1 MMNAS
6 TCADLNA
13 VTSTQGIN
21 FTLGQVTVVYAKAPY
36 IYVQD
41 ATGTALVYSNWNVF
55 KRLVPGDVVHSIT
68 GTAKLYSNLPELM
81 PTDSMI
87 SKSSGTAPAIPD
99 ATAAPTTADI
109 NKVFIYRDVDMG
121 SQSFPNGSA
130 TNKTGTFSGGSVL
143 FRNAWK
149 EAYQFDATKT
159 YDILGC
165 VSIYGSTIQVYAAE
179 ITEHHEMGFNPI
191 VIGAEKPSTWNAMY
205 LYAWADEGTL
215 LGQWPGTAVNVD
227 SAGWAYHTFEG
238 LSEVNYIWNDGNGTQ
253 TVDLLARG
261 SVCQRLMAPQ
271 PHISNPKWTATTVE
285 CGSHETLPSDTTVI
299 GEPIT
304 VRLFPSSIVEGWES
318 GNGVF
323 LYAWTGDSTKV
334 LGNWPG
340 YPVDK
345 VNGWYSYTF
354 PAYIQ
359 DVNIIWSNGGM
370 STPNQTEN
378 ILNVT
383 ASTCYSLGYRT
394 TMIDDYATGN
404 IHYEANVVDC
414 ASETMLMPLY
424 WVNNQAADGDH
435 VATQPLTVTF
445 AKKPYFYVQDNAGTA
460 GLIYDTRS
468 EWTDLVFNDLI
479 TGFEG
484 DVKVYNGLK
493 ELIPTLSYVDWGVSN
508 QTEYITIPTATSAPT
523 VADMNKVFRFVN
535 VSFGNAS
542 FTTETKKNITATMA
556 NGETFAARNQWQ
568 EAYTFEANKTYDF
581 TGCVAEYNG
590 SVQVYATNFVEHAGP
605 TPQPGDSTIQD
616 TITLGFGNAF
626 AWDSVYLYAWDD
638 NQNPLL
644 GQWPGTPMTLD
655 SSQWAYKT
663 FIGAGKINYIWN
675 NGKYSSQ
682 AGARQTQDLTAR
694 ASVCQAP
701 DPFATNY
708 PFGVVEIECGANPD
722 FVFDL
727 SFEQAL
733 AVGALAD
740 ITNPSY
746 YTYRT
751 TGVVSSILTSPE
763 NVDRY
768 KNCDFFITNPN
779 NPNDNSIECFRTK
792 WLHDQAMYADNMP
805 AVGDTVTIVGSLQ
818 YYQGR
823 TVEFNRGYIE
833 SIARQLPPDTTVAEP
848 LTVKLL
854 ASSVREIYDC
864 KYVNLYA
871 WRTEPDGSYID
882 VPLGG
887 WPGTSVPL
895 DSATGWYH
903 YTFAPEI
910 QDVNIIWSRG
920 CDGGYRQTQN
930 IMHVTYNQCFRLMQ
944 DSSGIIA
951 VGANCSTV
959 EPIVPYIPDTTHQ
972 DTVPQGDYHY
982 TMRLSRNSVVD
993 AGWQGVGLY
1002 AWIADSAG
1010 NVELPLG
1017 EWPGAPVDNNED
1029 PNWYSYSFFTNRPLS
1044 GMIWNNMSGGYYG
1057 QTEDI
1062 MNVST
1067 GTSCYKLTLPAGAV
1081 WYLGEEIS
1089 CEGSDTIAPQPQQGI
1104 TIKLAASSVPE
1115 SWEEVRIHSWTN
1127 GVDSLVRTGF
1137 GLVLEPDS
1145 GWYSYTFPVGI
1156 NQVDFLFNN
1165 GSWGAGNQTVDGR
1178 AFASTCYGLDEPDET
1193 TDYHFPFLLADCVT
1207 GEVYPESGDTSAH
1220 TVYIWDNI
1228 SRIYWDSI
1236 VVPYGG
1242 DVTLPTDLPE
1252 YEGYHFVFWE
1262 GLYDGSNVLHDVKTD
1277 MWMQAKYYINLP
1289 EEPAFSPVTVRLNA
1303 ASVPESWG
1311 QVYIYSWTPG
1321 AMDSVRWPGA
1331 LMQMDDNG
1339 WYTYTF
1345 PAGVQDI
1352 DFLFDNGDGNVGN
1365 QTVDVDNV
1373 SSNYCFEMAAPL
1385 TYNGF
1390 YMVYPTDCSEIPQ
1403 PEGMT
1408 IRLMRETNMGGWYF
1422 NNYIYAWQH
1431 IDSVDVPLL
1440 GQWPGAPMQLDDNGW
1455 FTYTFREEY
1464 DSINIVFS
1472 AGDVQTVDIL
1482 GVTGSSCFQIGKGNG
1497 WINGMYVHNVKQVD
1511 CDVQPWQYH
1520 LVYFLTNNGTILDL
1534 QYVVDGDSAIAPDAP
1549 LIPGYEFVGWDKD
1562 FSHVTENMT
1571 ILPIYRSSTPVEA
1584 YTVRLMPTNGF
1595 GWEDIYLY
1603 AWTTDSLGRIAS
1615 QPLGSWPGTKI
1626 EKDSLTGWHSYTFEY
1641 DPVVNIIW
1649 NNGLSESSTYQ
1660 TQDIMGVSES
1670 TCYRLYGRDSLF
1682 HLIAEPISC
1691 ETNLAD
1697 YRTVAFISGGVQMIN
1712 QQPVGSHIEETPTI
1726 PYREGY
1732 TFAFWADSDRNM
1744 ADSIIVTEDIAIY
1757 AWWSRNSYMV
1767 YILDGLTGELIISGE
1782 ILYGNSVNNL
1792 DYFIPEHEGY
1802 EFIGWTNDLQYIEGV
1817 TFTIAQFRP
1826 ITYGNTSIIYAD
1838 KDAQMLDIQN
1848 VDLNLPEPPTYEG
1861 YSFIGW
1867 QVVSGDLNNGIMIQ
1881 AAYRYDGG
1889 TGAPEVGDENRAARK
1904 VIRDEKVYII
1914 TPEGKVYSSDG
1925 KLVEVKR

>member
-130 TNKTGTFSGGSVL
+130 ANKTGTFSGGSVL

-191 VIGAEKPSTWNAMY
+191 VIGAEKPSAWGAMY
-205 LYAWADEGTL
+205 LYAWKDNNEGTL
-215 LGQWPGTAVNVD
+215 LGAWPGTLVNVD
-227 SAGWAYHTFEG
+227 STGWAYKTFEG
-238 LSEVNYIWNDGNGTQ
+238 VSAVNYIWNNGSGVQ
-253 TVDLLARG
+253 TVDLYTDA
-261 SVCQRLMAPQ
+261 SICQRLVEAQ
-271 PHISNPKWTATTVE
+271 PHSSSGNWTATTVE
-285 CGSHETLPSDTTVI
+285 CGSHATQPSDTTVI

-359 DVNIIWSNGGM
+359 NVNIIWSNGGM

-383 ASTCYSLGYRT
+383 ASTCYRLGYRT
-394 TMIDDYATGN
+394 TMIDDYATSN
-404 IHYEANVVDC
+404 IHYETNVVDC
-414 ASETMLMPLY
+414 SAETTLNTMY
-424 WVNNQAADGDH
+424 EVNQAADGSH
-435 VATQPLTVTF
+435 VAMQPLTVTF

-460 GLIYDTRS
+460 GLIYDART
-468 EWTDLVFNDLI
+468 EWTDLAFNDLI

-493 ELIPTLSYVDWGVSN
+493 ELIPTLSFVDWGVSN

-523 VADMNKVFRFVN
+523 VADMNKVFRFKDVN
-535 VSFGNAS
+535 FGNAA
-542 FTTETKKNITATMA
+542 FTTEKKINITATMA

-581 TGCVAEYNG
+581 TGCVAVYNG

-675 NGKYSSQ
+675 NGKNSSQ
-682 AGARQTQDLTAR
+682 TGARQTQDLTAR

-722 FVFDL
+722 LVFDL
-727 SFEQAL
+727 TYKQTL
-733 AVGALAD
+733 AVGALTD
-740 ITNPSY
+740 VNNPSY

-751 TGVVSSILTSPE
+751 TGVISHIQTSPE

-768 KNCDFFITNPN
+768 KNCDFYIVNPN
-779 NPNDNSIECFRTK
+779 DPSDNSIECYRTR
-792 WLHDQAMYADNMP
+792 WLHDADMTSDVMP

-833 SIARQLPPDTTVAEP
+833 SIARQVTPDTTVAEP

-920 CDGGYRQTQN
+920 CDGGYRQTQD

-959 EPIVPYIPDTTHQ
+959 EPILPDT
-972 DTVPQGDYHY
+972 V
-982 TMRLSRNSVVD
+982 
-993 AGWQGVGLY
+993 
-1002 AWIADSAG
+1002 
-1010 NVELPLG
+1010 
-1017 EWPGAPVDNNED
+1017 
-1029 PNWYSYSFFTNRPLS
+1029 
-1044 GMIWNNMSGGYYG
+1044 
-1057 QTEDI
+1057 
-1062 MNVST
+1062 
-1067 GTSCYKLTLPAGAV
+1067 
-1081 WYLGEEIS
+1081 
-1089 CEGSDTIAPQPQQGI
+1089 APQPQTGY
-1104 TIKLAASSVPE
+1104 TVKLLGMSVPS
-1115 SWEEVRIHSWTN
+1115 SWNEVRLYSWTP
-1127 GVDSLVRTGF
+1127 GVDPALSTDYGLALTLDSL
-1137 GLVLEPDS
+1137 
-1145 GWYSYTFPVGI
+1145 GWYSYTFQ
-1156 NQVDFLFNN
+1156 NLEMVDLLFNN
-1165 GSWGAGNQTVDGR
+1165 GAWGAGNQTVDAR
-1178 AFASTCYGLDEPDET
+1178 VTSDVCYAFGDPNSVENNRYPLISVDCIHPDSITPTPVDT
-1193 TDYHFPFLLADCVT
+1193 TT
-1207 GEVYPESGDTSAH
+1207 IH
-1220 TVYIWDNI
+1220 TVYLTDNI
-1228 SRIYWDSI
+1228 THRVFGMIQ
-1236 VVPYGG
+1236 VPYGG
-1242 DVTLPTDLPE
+1242 TAVLPMDSLPY

-1262 GLYDGSNVLHDVKTD
+1262 GLYDGSNVVYNVTSDL
-1277 MWMQAKYYINLP
+1277 WMQAKYYITLP
-1289 EEPAFSPVTVRLNA
+1289 EQPVISAIPVRLKA
-1303 ASVPESWG
+1303 SSVPQSWEH
-1311 QVYIYSWTPG
+1311 VYVYSWTQG
-1321 AMDSVRWPGA
+1321 AMNEPWPGA
-1331 LMQMDDNG
+1331 EMRLDSTG
-1339 WYTYTF
+1339 WYTYRF
-1345 PAGVQDI
+1345 PAGVQNI
-1352 DFLFDNGDGNVGN
+1352 DLLFNNGEGNVGN
-1365 QTVDVDNV
+1365 QTVDVDDINGE
-1373 SSNYCFEMAAPL
+1373 YCFRMGQPL
-1385 TYNGF
+1385 DSITGY
-1390 YMVYPTDCSEIPQ
+1390 YMVYVAECGGDTIPPQ
-1403 PEGMT
+1403 PQPQGMT
-1408 IRLMRETNMGGWYF
+1408 IRLMEEYYYGGWYAD
-1422 NNYIYAWQH
+1422 NYIYAWQH
-1431 IDSVDVPLL
+1431 DDSTGVDTPLL
-1440 GQWPGAPMQLDDNGW
+1440 GEWPGQPMEFDGNGW
-1455 FTYTFREEY
+1455 WTYTFAQEY
-1464 DSINIVFS
+1464 DKVNIVFNS
-1472 AGDVQTVDIL
+1472 FTHSVKTVDIL
-1482 GVTGSSCFQIGKGNG
+1482 NVTESSCFQIGEGLG
-1497 WINGMYVHNVKQVD
+1497 YFDGMYVHECARVD
-1511 CDVQPWQYH
+1511 CSIAPSMYH
-1520 LVYFLTNNGTILDL
+1520 IVYFFGLNDSYLGMSR
-1534 QYVVDGDSAIAPDAP
+1534 VVEGQAAVAPEAP
-1549 LIPGYEFVGWDKD
+1549 VVPGYTFVGWDQD
-1562 FSHVTENMT
+1562 FSHVMGQMT
-1571 ILPIYRSSTPVEA
+1571 VHAVYQYNGGSGDGI
-1584 YTVRLMPTNGF
+1584 TVRLLSPNGT
-1595 GWEDIYLY
+1595 GWANVGLY
-1603 AWTTDSLGRIAS
+1603 AWATDSMGNTTQLLGD
-1615 QPLGSWPGTKI
+1615 WPGITVPA
-1626 EKDSLTGWHSYTFEY
+1626 DSTGWCSFTFNTTQ
-1641 DPVVNIIW
+1641 PVNIIW
-1649 NNGLSESSTYQ
+1649 NDASGRGGHYQ
-1660 TQDIMGVSES
+1660 TSNIMNVGTSA
-1670 TCYRLYGRDSLF
+1670 CFRIYGRDSLEMATP
-1682 HLIAEPISC
+1682 LLMDC
-1691 ETNLAD
+1691 ETEAAT
-1697 YRTVAFISGGVQMIN
+1697 YHTVAFVSLGETLML
-1712 QQPVGSHIEETPTI
+1712 QQVPTGSTIDLTPSI

-1732 TFAFWADSDRNM
+1732 EFAFWADVNQVKVEEM
-1744 ADSIIVTEDIAIY
+1744 VITEDKIIY
-1757 AWWSRNSYMV
+1757 AWWRPIYYMV
-1767 YILDGLTGELIISGE
+1767 YILDGLNGNLLGSGEVNYHGYVSNMDELI
-1782 ILYGNSVNNL
+1782 
-1792 DYFIPEHEGY
+1792 PQHEGY
-1802 EFIGWTNDLQYIEGV
+1802 EFIGWTNDLQDV
-1817 TFTIAQFRP
+1817 TDVSFAIAQFRP
-1826 ITYGNTSIIYAD
+1826 VSGGSYSVVYEG
-1838 KDAQMLDIQN
+1838 KDGEFLSTHG
-1848 VDLNLPEPPTYEG
+1848 VDLTLPTPPEYEG
-1861 YSFIGW
+1861 YVFTGW
-1867 QVVSGDLNNGIMIQ
+1867 QVLSSDLTQGTISIQ
-1881 AAYRYDGG
+1881 AVYESTGG
-1889 TGAPEVGDENRAARK
+1889 TGAPEVNGEQRAKK
-1904 VIRDEKVYII
+1904 VLRDSHVYIL
-1914 TPEGKVYSSDG
+1914 TKDGKVFSSDG
-1925 KLVEVKR
+1925 KLVEVER

>member
-191 VIGAEKPSTWNAMY
+191 VIGAEKPSAWGAMY
-205 LYAWADEGTL
+205 LYAWKDNNEGTL
-215 LGQWPGTAVNVD
+215 LGAWPGTLVNVD
-227 SAGWAYHTFEG
+227 STGWAYKTFEG
-238 LSEVNYIWNDGNGTQ
+238 VSAVNYIWNNGSGVQ
-253 TVDLLARG
+253 TGDLRAEE
-261 SVCQRLMAPQ
+261 SVCQRLVEPQ
-271 PHISNPKWTATTVE
+271 PHLSSGHWTATAVE
-285 CGSHETLPSDTTVI
+285 CGSHATQPSDTTVI

-359 DVNIIWSNGGM
+359 NVNIIWSNGGM

-383 ASTCYSLGYRT
+383 ASTCYRLGYRT
-394 TMIDDYATGN
+394 TMIDDYATSN
-404 IHYEANVVDC
+404 IHYEADAIDC
-414 ASETMLMPLY
+414 SAETTLNTMY
-424 WVNNQAADGDH
+424 EVNQAADGSH
-435 VATQPLTVTF
+435 VAMQPLTVTF

-468 EWTDLVFNDLI
+468 EWTDLAFNDLI

-523 VADMNKVFRFVN
+523 TADMNKVFRFKDVN
-535 VSFGNAS
+535 FGNAA
-542 FTTETKKNITATMA
+542 FTTEKKINITATMA

-581 TGCVAEYNG
+581 TGCVAVYNG

-701 DPFATNY
+701 DPFVTNY

-833 SIARQLPPDTTVAEP
+833 SIARQETPDTIVPQEP
-848 LTVKLL
+848 ITVKLL
-854 ASSVREIYDC
+854 ASSVREVYDC
-864 KYVNLYA
+864 NYVNLYA

-920 CDGGYRQTQN
+920 CDGGYRQTQD
-930 IMHVTYNQCFRLMQ
+930 IMHGTYNQCFRLMQ

-959 EPIVPYIPDTTHQ
+959 EPILPDT
-972 DTVPQGDYHY
+972 V
-982 TMRLSRNSVVD
+982 
-993 AGWQGVGLY
+993 
-1002 AWIADSAG
+1002 
-1010 NVELPLG
+1010 
-1017 EWPGAPVDNNED
+1017 
-1029 PNWYSYSFFTNRPLS
+1029 
-1044 GMIWNNMSGGYYG
+1044 
-1057 QTEDI
+1057 
-1062 MNVST
+1062 
-1067 GTSCYKLTLPAGAV
+1067 
-1081 WYLGEEIS
+1081 
-1089 CEGSDTIAPQPQQGI
+1089 APQPQTGY
-1104 TIKLAASSVPE
+1104 TVKLLGMSVPS
-1115 SWEEVRIHSWTN
+1115 SWNEVRLYSWTP
-1127 GVDSLVRTGF
+1127 GVDPALSTDYGLALTLDSL
-1137 GLVLEPDS
+1137 
-1145 GWYSYTFPVGI
+1145 GWYSYTFQ
-1156 NQVDFLFNN
+1156 NLEMVDLLFNN
-1165 GSWGAGNQTVDGR
+1165 GAWGAGNQTVDAR
-1178 AFASTCYGLDEPDET
+1178 VTSDVCYAFGDPNSVENNRYPLISVDCIHPDSITPTPIDTGGTCI
-1193 TDYHFPFLLADCVT
+1193 
-1207 GEVYPESGDTSAH
+1207 
-1220 TVYIWDNI
+1220 VYILDNI
-1228 SRIYWDSI
+1228 TLAVYDSI

-1242 DVTLPTDLPE
+1242 NAVLPTDRLPE
-1252 YEGYHFVFWE
+1252 YDGYHFVFWE
-1262 GLYDGSNVLHDVKTD
+1262 GLYDGSNVLYNVTTD
-1277 MWMQAKYYINLP
+1277 KWAQAKYYINLP
-1289 EEPAFSPVTVRLNA
+1289 EAEPANPVTVRLDP
-1303 ASVPESWG
+1303 ASVPESWEN
-1311 QVYIYSWTPG
+1311 VYVFSWTTG
-1321 AMDSVRWPGA
+1321 AMDAEWPGA
-1331 LMQMDDNG
+1331 LMTRDTTG
-1339 WYTYTF
+1339 WLTYTF
-1345 PAGVQDI
+1345 PAGVQEI
-1352 DFLFDNGDGNVGN
+1352 DFLFNNGEGNIGN

-1373 SSNYCFEMAAPL
+1373 SSDYCFRIANPWWPTGYYL
-1385 TYNGF
+1385 
-1390 YMVYPTDCSEIPQ
+1390 VYPTECETQPQPQ

-1603 AWTTDSLGRIAS
+1603 AWTTDSLGRTAS

-1826 ITYGNTSIIYAD
+1826 ITYGNTSIVYSG
-1838 KDAQMLDIQN
+1838 KDGELLDMQN
-1848 VDLNLPEPPTYEG
+1848 VDLNLPVPPTYEG

-1867 QVVSGDLNNGIMIQ
+1867 QVVSGELNNGIMIQ